1 MPHKIL
7 VVDDEEPIRTVIE
20 AYLTQLGHHVDS
32 ADGFESAL
40 SLLKSN
46 EYDIIITDKNMP
58 HPDGSQESGLS
69 LLEYARKYY
78 PHSETLLMTGY
89 PTINTAVESMK
100 MGAFD
105 YILKPFSM
113 ETLKEKVGRIL
124 EYKNFI
130 NPDNMIQ
137 TYKTFNNEI
146 LDLLSNKEDLTL
158 DGFHKSIN
166 SINEK
171 IDHFFKA
178 QQKWEKITLEQRKAL
193 DKIAEYATELMDT
206 IDKTAPHYELVEK
219 VLAASKQE

>member
-7 VVDDEEPIRTVIE
+7 VVDDEESIRTVIE
-20 AYLTQLGHHVDS
+20 AYLTQLGHKVD
-32 ADGFESAL
+32 ATDGFESAI

-58 HPDGSQESGLS
+58 HPNGSQESGLT
-69 LLEYARKYY
+69 LLEYARKYHPY
-78 PHSETLLMTGY
+78 SETLLMTGY

-113 ETLKEKVGRIL
+113 ETLKDKVNRIL
-124 EYKNFI
+124 EYKGFVD
-130 NPDNMIQ
+130 PDNMIQ

-146 LDLLSNKEDLTL
+146 LELLSNKENLTL
-158 DGFHKSIN
+158 DAFHTSIN
-166 SINEK
+166 SINDK

-178 QQKWEKITLEQRKAL
+178 QEKWEKITMEQRKVL
-193 DKIAEYATELMDT
+193 DGIAADAAKLMDSM
-206 IDKTAPHYELVEK
+206 DKDAPYYELAEK
-219 VLAASKQE
+219 IQKAAQRE